1 MEVIGL
7 TNSILDTVEPP
18 EELELLLEE
27 PELLLDELELLLD
40 EPPPELELLLEVL
53 EPELELDE
61 LDPELELLLDELDPE
76 LDPELLLDKLAG
88 DDATAAGAELGV
100 TTLSALPPHAE
111 RASAN
116 TLAAAARRGTD
127 RRKGGIIGVPYSLPI
142 SGLRRGATLILD

>member
-53 EPELELDE
+53 EPELEL
-61 LDPELELLLDELDPE
+61 LLDELEPE
-76 LDPELLLDKLAG
+76 LDPELLLDELAG
-88 DDATAAGAELGV
+88 DATAAGAELGV

-127 RRKGGIIGVPYSLPI
+127 RRKGGIIGVPLFFANFRSPPRHNADI
-142 SGLRRGATLILD
+142 GD